1 VMLSLGQV
9 YSVVFVFFAGCVKVK
24 LFVCGMVSMLIGVV
38 LGVKCNFNT
47 FCIELDL
54 TKRVR
59 QLS

>member
-1 VMLSLGQV
+1 MR
-9 YSVVFVFFAGCVKVK
+9 Y
-24 LFVCGMVSMLIGVV
+24 VSMLIGVV

-47 FCIELDL
+47 FGIELDL